1 MSLESVPPKYAQLV
15 AELQRR
21 IESGQYAPGSAMPS
35 EHRLIEEFGV
45 SRPTVVAA
53 LRVLRDQGWID
64 SRQGKGRFV
73 RGRPALASLES
84 ARAGQVRLAGA
95 EAAIPGEVLAAGVVD
110 APNRIRS
117 LLDLGSSGKAFLRRR
132 LLTADGSPSELL
144 SLWLPLDLSEGTN
157 LTSAEPLKQ
166 GVREHLESR
175 KDVKLDHVIEHIVA
189 RMPTGEE
196 AGALSMSEGT
206 PVLVVYATARD
217 AAGRPLMV
225 VDTVL
230 PADLHELEDAY
241 PLA

>member
-15 AELQRR
+15 TELQRR
-21 IESGQYAPGSAMPS
+21 IESGQYPPGSAMPS
-35 EHRLIEEFGV
+35 EHMLIAEFDV

-84 ARAGQVRLAGA
+84 ARAGQVRLAGS
-95 EAAIPGEVLAAGVVD
+95 EAAVPGEVLAAGVVD
-110 APNRIRS
+110 APNRVRS
-117 LLDLGSSGKAFLRRR
+117 LLGIGSSGKAFLRRR
-132 LLTADGSPSELL
+132 LLTADGAPSELL
-144 SLWLPLDLSEGTN
+144 SLWLPLDLAESTN

-166 GVREHLESR
+166 GVRQHLESR
-175 KDVKLDHVIEHIVA
+175 KGVKFDHVVEHIVA

-196 AGALSMSEGT
+196 ADALSMRTGT

>member
-15 AELQRR
+15 TELQRR
-21 IESGQYAPGSAMPS
+21 IESGQYPPGSAMPS
-35 EHRLIEEFGV
+35 EHMLIAEFDV

-73 RGRPALASLES
+73 RGRPALASLEN
-84 ARAGQVRLAGA
+84 ARAGQVRLAGS
-95 EAAIPGEVLAAGVVD
+95 EAAVPGEVLAAGVVD
-110 APNRIRS
+110 APNRVRS
-117 LLDLGSSGKAFLRRR
+117 LLGLGSFGKAFLRRR
-132 LLTADGSPSELL
+132 LLTADGAPSELL
-144 SLWLPLDLSEGTN
+144 SLWLPLDLAESTN

-166 GVREHLESR
+166 GVRQHLESR
-175 KDVKLDHVIEHIVA
+175 KGVKFDHVVEHIVA

-196 AGALSMSEGT
+196 VDALSMRTGT